1 MNAKP
6 TNRRNTA
13 IGVIVTALLLICS
26 VPLYADQNGN
36 ATQRNIN
43 PAVESVSDS
52 VAFIGWT
59 VPNPGG
65 TILHYAVVQYGKDP
79 KHLDLTAKSPTRINP
94 GHAEMIFRARVGNLE
109 PGTTYYFRAYSSQAN
124 GIYDSQ
130 PSAVGEFT
138 TQPTDSR

>member
-1 MNAKP
+1 MTAKP
-6 TNRRNTA
+6 TPRRNTA
-13 IGVIVTALLLICS
+13 IGVMVTVLLLICS
-26 VPLYADQNGN
+26 VPSYADQNGN
-36 ATQRNIN
+36 PTQSNIN
-43 PAVESVSDS
+43 PAVESVSDG
-52 VAFIGWT
+52 VAFIAWT

-130 PSAVGEFT
+130 PSAVGVFT
-138 TQPTDSR
+138 TQRADSR